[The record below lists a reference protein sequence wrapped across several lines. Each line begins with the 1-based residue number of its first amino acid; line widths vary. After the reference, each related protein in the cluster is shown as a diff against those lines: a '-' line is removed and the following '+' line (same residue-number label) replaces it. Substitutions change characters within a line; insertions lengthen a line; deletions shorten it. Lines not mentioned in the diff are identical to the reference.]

1 MSSYLTFYHTIW
13 VRDHLLVANVN
24 YIRTKKFARRFL
36 CLMIKSYYI
45 LIQLFMKVCVW
56 TQEIVLSRLKHPDV
70 LLVLMQLM
78 KVLVET
84 DEETEW

>member
-1 MSSYLTFYHTIW
+1 MSSYFTFHHTIW
-13 VRDHLLVANVN
+13 VRDRLVVANVN

-36 CLMIKSYYI
+36 CFMIKI
-45 LIQLFMKVCVW
+45 ENLGLEM
-56 TQEIVLSRLKHPDV
+56 VLSRLNHLDV
-70 LLVLMQLM
+70 LLVLLQTM

>member
-13 VRDHLLVANVN
+13 VRDCLRVANVN

-45 LIQLFMKVCVW
+45 FNSSFYESLG
-56 TQEIVLSRLKHPDV
+56 QEIVLSRLKHPDI
-70 LLVLMQLM
+70 LLVLMQIM

>member
-13 VRDHLLVANVN
+13 VRDRLVVANVN

-36 CLMIKSYYI
+36 CLMIKREN
-45 LIQLFMKVCVW
+45 LGWEM
-56 TQEIVLSRLKHPDV
+56 VLSRLNHPDV
-70 LLVLMQLM
+70 LFVLLQIM

>member
-24 YIRTKKFARRFL
+24 YIRTKKFARRFQ
-36 CLMIKSYYI
+36 CIMIKSYYI
-45 LIQLFMKVCVW
+45 FNSAFYESLGR
-56 TQEIVLSRLKHPDV
+56 EIVLSRLKQLDV
-70 LLVLMQLM
+70 QLVLMQIM
-78 KVLVET
+78 VLVET

>member
-1 MSSYLTFYHTIW
+1 M
-13 VRDHLLVANVN
+13 ANVN

-45 LIQLFMKVCVW
+45 LIQLFMRVCVG
-56 TQEIVLSRLKHPDV
+56 TQEIVLSHLKHPNV
-70 LLVLMQLM
+70 LLVLMQIM

-84 DEETEW
+84 DGETEW